1 MVASQEDE
9 HLRQH
14 HRRKR
19 APDSGSEAGDS
30 TDRGCGHAEQPP
42 DRGTETAGGR
52 AAGTVVGS
60 PACGNETLR
69 PAAPG
74 RGHQPG
80 LGQGPAVSGGVLRAA
95 APHTVVSV
103 GTALPR
109 PDTEAGRL
117 PHPPGRT
124 AQHRRPD
131 SPRPRHLRKHRP
143 RRPLTDQRKG
153 KITPSSSSS
162 TKWAWT
168 IRLCAAS
175 WASEL
180 PQRLNV

>member
-14 HRRKR
+14 HRRER

-30 TDRGCGHAEQPP
+30 TDRGCGYAEQPP

-52 AAGTVVGS
+52 AAGTVIGP

-95 APHTVVSV
+95 APHAVVSV

-131 SPRPRHLRKHRP
+131 SPRPRHHRKHRP
-143 RRPLTDQRKG
+143 RRPLKNQRKG
-153 KITPSSSSS
+153 EVTPSSSSS
-162 TKWAWT
+162 TKVVGDHLALT
-168 IRLCAAS
+168 HA
-175 WASEL
+175 EL
-180 PQRLNV
+180 PQRLEV